1 MPEIL
6 APAGKSVANV
16 SGVPLS
22 PSLILSVCVEPSA
35 SVTVNVPPLLD
46 VVAPDIKCGYVDAVK
61 LVAVPFEQIPLAAK
75 KLFFKETVVALSSS
89 DRDWSDYI

>member
-1 MPEIL
+1 M
-6 APAGKSVANV
+6 ANV

-75 KLFFKETVVALSSS
+75 KLFLKKQSWHHPLV
-89 DRDWSDYI
+89 DRYQQHCV